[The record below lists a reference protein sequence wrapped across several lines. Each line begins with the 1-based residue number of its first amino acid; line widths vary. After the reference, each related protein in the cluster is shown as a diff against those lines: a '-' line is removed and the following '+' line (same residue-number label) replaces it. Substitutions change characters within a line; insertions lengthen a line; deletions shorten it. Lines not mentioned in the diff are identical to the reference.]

1 MTICIDTNVV
11 LGMFGRSGPWL
22 ALRRALLHGQMEWA
36 VSTDILL
43 EYEEVAARELNEAA
57 AHQLLRLLSLL
68 EQTRG
73 NIRRIHPTFSFHL
86 ITTDPDDDKF
96 VDCAIVAEADYIL
109 TSDHHFAVMKGSG
122 YKPQPIT
129 PADFIAQCLE

>member
-57 AHQLLRLLSLL
+57 AHQLLRLISLL

-73 NIRRIHPTFSFHL
+73 NIRRIHPTYRFHL

-109 TSDHHFAVMKGSG
+109 TSDHHFAVMNGSG